1 MEVTGWIRR
10 SLMQQYELEII
21 DNELERKERKKNYA
35 KEYYKAYYKI
45 SKNRLKH
52 NEVMRKY
59 RQKPEV
65 KEKIN
70 LQRKKYNQSPEGKQK
85 RKEYNQSPEG
95 KEAARKYRQ
104 KPEVKQR
111 RNRAK
116 EARRKIIRKVESFK
130 DITRQWASLKRQR
143 LIADTKRR
151 KNLNNISV
159 KLTPE
164 DILDLIPKDLKCPIY
179 KVPFVFNINSPWN
192 LSFDRI
198 DNNKE
203 YTKDNVV
210 VVSVKANTIKN
221 TATSKELYKIAD
233 FYYELEKNNL
243 DK

>member
-1 MEVTGWIRR
+1 
-10 SLMQQYELEII
+10 MQQYELEII

-45 SKNRLKH
+45 SKNKLKR

-70 LQRKKYNQSPEGKQK
+70 LQRKKYNQSPEA
-85 RKEYNQSPEG
+85 

-233 FYYELEKNNL
+233 FYYELEKKLL

>member
-45 SKNRLKH
+45 SKNKLKR

-70 LQRKKYNQSPEGKQK
+70 LQRKKYNQSPEA
-85 RKEYNQSPEG
+85 

-233 FYYELEKNNL
+233 FYYELEKKLL

>member
-1 MEVTGWIRR
+1 
-10 SLMQQYELEII
+10 
-21 DNELERKERKKNYA
+21 
-35 KEYYKAYYKI
+35 
-45 SKNRLKH
+45 
-52 NEVMRKY
+52 MRKY

-70 LQRKKYNQSPEGKQK
+70 LLRKKYNQSPEA
-85 RKEYNQSPEG
+85 

-203 YTKDNVV
+203 YPSRALKHGIQGRVAFRLTL
-210 VVSVKANTIKN
+210 
-221 TATSKELYKIAD
+221 SKEGYLQHFQWLEGNRLFYKSTLASIKRSLPITIPAELSGSAAA
-233 FYYELEKNNL
+233 FNYELAL
-243 DK
+243 QYTIVQ